1 MKKKL
6 ALVLSGGGFKG
17 AFQVGAL
24 DYILENPILLGGER
38 KSVAHFD
45 LVSGV
50 SVGSLNGA
58 MVATHQFE
66 YLRELWFE
74 RIANEGP
81 GIIYESKF
89 LKNGQPDP
97 ESIMKEFLPKLGVFK
112 QLGVV
117 FSKKKREQLVQ
128 EVIEKLLKLRSLAD
142 HSPLLD
148 TLNETLTLDM
158 FKDTIYRMGHVSLND
173 GAYYSQSVEDF
184 NDIREFNKA
193 ILASSTMPIVWA
205 PVDQIE
211 DKFGQ
216 RIYNSVD
223 GGIRNVSPLKDV
235 IREINAD
242 SEEAEYF
249 IVVINCQPKELSVKD
264 TEYNIISIAT
274 RSLIDITLAEIF
286 RNDVD
291 QFLFI
296 NKLLKA
302 QGLSS
307 VEVEGKTYKAFN
319 IKVIQPKESLGNSLD
334 ASKATLERRRRI
346 GYEIAKSVFEGGTAP
361 DWNV

>member
-6 ALVLSGGGFKG
+6 ALVLSGGGFNG

-24 DYILENPILLGGER
+24 DYILENPLLLNGVSTAVR
-38 KSVAHFD
+38 HFD
-45 LVSGV
+45 IVSGV

-58 MVATHQFE
+58 MVATHQFD
-66 YLRELWFE
+66 YLRKLWFE

-81 GIIYESKF
+81 GIIYQSKF
-89 LKNGQPDP
+89 LKNGQPDA
-97 ESIMKEFLPKLGVFK
+97 EAIMQAFLPDLGVFK

-117 FSKKKREQLVQ
+117 FSKKQREKLVK
-128 EVIEKLLKLRSLAD
+128 EVVDKLLKLRSLAD
-142 HSPLLD
+142 NSPLLD
-148 TLNETLTLDM
+148 TLNETLSLDM
-158 FKDTIYRMGHVSLND
+158 FGDTIYRMGHVSLKD
-173 GAYYSQSVEDF
+173 GAYYSQSADDF
-184 NDIREFNKA
+184 SDSNEFNKA

-205 PVDQIE
+205 PVNQIE

-235 IREINAD
+235 IQEINKD
-242 SEEAEYF
+242 PEEAAYY
-249 IVVINCQPKELSVKD
+249 IIVINCQPKELAVKD
-264 TEYNIISIAT
+264 IEYNIISIAT

-286 RNDVD
+286 RNDVE

-296 NKLLKA
+296 NQLLKS
-302 QGLSS
+302 QGLNK
-307 VEVEGKTYKAFN
+307 VVVNGKTYRAFN

-334 ASKATLERRRRI
+334 ASKATLNRRRKI
-346 GYEIAKSVFEGGTAP
+346 GYEIAKAAFEGSGAR

>member
-24 DYILENPILLGGER
+24 DYILENPLPLNGELT
-38 KSVAHFD
+38 SVRHFD
-45 LVSGV
+45 VVSGV

-58 MVATHQFE
+58 MVATHQFD
-66 YLRELWFE
+66 YLRNLWFE

-81 GIIYESKF
+81 GIIYNSQF
-89 LKNGQPDP
+89 LKNGKVDT
-97 ESIMKEFLPKLGVFK
+97 EAIMKTFLPQMGVFK

-117 FSKKKREQLVQ
+117 FSKKKREQLVK
-128 EVIEKLLKLRSLAD
+128 EVIDKLLALRSLAD

-148 TLNETLTLDM
+148 TLNETIRLDM
-158 FKDTIYRMGHVSLND
+158 FKDTIYRMGHVSLTD
-173 GAYYSQSVEDF
+173 GAYYSQSADDF
-184 NDIREFNKA
+184 NDSKQFNKA
-193 ILASSTMPIVWA
+193 ILASSTMPIIWA
-205 PVDQIE
+205 PVDEIE

-235 IREINAD
+235 IREINND
-242 SEEAEYF
+242 PEEAEYY
-249 IVVINCQPKELSVKD
+249 IIVINCQPEQIAVKD
-264 TEYNIISIAT
+264 IDYNIISIAT

-286 RNDVD
+286 HNDVK

-296 NKLLKA
+296 NQLLKS
-302 QGLSS
+302 QGLEKA
-307 VEVEGKTYKAFN
+307 EVAGKTYKAFN

-334 ASKATLERRRRI
+334 ASKEILNRRRNI
-346 GYEIAKSVFEGGTAP
+346 GYEIAKAAFNGSNAR
-361 DWNV
+361 DWNI